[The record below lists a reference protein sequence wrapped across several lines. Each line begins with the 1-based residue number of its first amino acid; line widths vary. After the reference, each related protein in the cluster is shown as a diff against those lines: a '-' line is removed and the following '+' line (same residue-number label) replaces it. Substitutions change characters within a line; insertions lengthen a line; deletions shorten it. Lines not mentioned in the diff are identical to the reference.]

1 VSETELARIELAV
14 PGMTC
19 AAGAVR
25 VECTLNRLDQ
35 VSATV
40 SLATERAAIT
50 APVPV
55 PVSDLIG
62 AVRAAG
68 YGARTRPPPAPAV
81 PAPERPSARATVI
94 GLPVRTAP
102 GRPKGRTAA

>member
-68 YGARTRPPPAPAV
+68 YGARTAPAV